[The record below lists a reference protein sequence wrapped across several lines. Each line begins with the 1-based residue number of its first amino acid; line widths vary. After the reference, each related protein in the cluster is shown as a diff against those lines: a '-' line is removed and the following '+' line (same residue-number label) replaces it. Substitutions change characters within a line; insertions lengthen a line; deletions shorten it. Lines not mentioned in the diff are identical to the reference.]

1 MDSKHRGE
9 NGYSYDSAS
18 CLKCHPTGKAD

>member
-9 NGYSYDSAS
+9 NGYSYNSVA
-18 CLKCHPTGKAD
+18 CLNCHPRGIAD